1 MLGWIIA
8 IAATVG
14 GTLAFF
20 YALSVSVSAASFS
33 HHVLAFMWFA
43 VASLC
48 GAVVCLL

>member
-8 IAATVG
+8 IAATFG

-20 YALSVSVSAASFS
+20 YALSVSVNATNLS

-43 VASLC
+43 VATLC